1 MERQENKVKQYLV
14 RAGAKS
20 LGLQKNGLIKIVVM
34 PIDLLQSETVDF
46 LSDVGYDTSWEF
58 ITQYDFF
65 NEQMNYFRHTTSSD
79 RDFEENWNKF
89 VESEIHYCVNEI
101 TISDV
106 LIPNCA
112 KKDLIENNSHIF
124 RCAYIGLIW
133 EIDRESFNGEIGELI
148 VEK

>member
-1 MERQENKVKQYLV
+1 VKQYLV

-20 LGLQKNGLIKIVVM
+20 LGLQDSGLMKIVVI
-34 PIDLLQSETVDF
+34 PIDLLQSETVDILSI

-65 NEQMNYFRHTTSSD
+65 NEQMHYFEHTTSTD
-79 RDFEENWNKF
+79 KDFEENWDKF

-101 TISDV
+101 NTPDV

-112 KKDLIENNSHIF
+112 KKNLIKNNSHVF

-133 EIDRESFNGEIGELI
+133 EIDRESFDGEIGELI